1 MEEESAS
8 TLKEAK
14 KRVNDIAKT
23 VLRDPIDYLL
33 NLDKDVLNVD
43 DLVSALSV
51 SHEEVNLIAEMTT
64 GQWENPLW
72 MDARQWRSQPAIL
85 DRFVIGNAKEV
96 THHHSTSTFLG
107 VYGYP
112 VSPAISW
119 GIQHE
124 SDAINMLE
132 SIKKVHVEPCGICI
146 SEQYPF
152 LGASPDGIVHGEDS
166 GAKLVEVKCPF
177 KHRDKTI
184 EEACHDPM
192 FCIELRDGVFQL
204 KRHHHY
210 YYQVTGQLGITGI
223 SAGYFVIWTQADIF
237 IKEIVLDKDVWS
249 TMQDT

>member
-1 MEEESAS
+1 MLGQDHPGRQKRNTSAALDFGQATSEGYKPYTGPLLDTKALLASFDKSTVTGSELFRSMEEESAS

-51 SHEEVNLIAEMTT
+51 SHEEVKFIAEMTT

-152 LGASPDGIVHGEDS
+152 LGASPDGIIHGEDS
-166 GAKLVEVKCPF
+166 GVKLVEVKCPF
-177 KHRDKTI
+177 KH
-184 EEACHDPM
+184 
-192 FCIELRDGVFQL
+192 
-204 KRHHHY
+204 
-210 YYQVTGQLGITGI
+210 
-223 SAGYFVIWTQADIF
+223 
-237 IKEIVLDKDVWS
+237 
-249 TMQDT
+249 